1 MQKALSFLKPYSL
14 LAGIALILML
24 TELAVELMQPL
35 LIAKII
41 DDGILKQDLRH
52 VWIWGTVMIGL
63 TVLSFA
69 AGMLNSFMPPMSAK
83 AFPMIREKG
92 FFKNPVLLLF
102 HIWTVFVLFLYYK
115 ADKRRHTGSK
125 YDFYEFAVYAA
136 GSLND
141 CRRHCAVACR

>member
-52 VWIWGTVMIGL
+52 VWIWGTVMIDRH
-63 TVLSFA
+63 VLGTASRRIFA
-69 AGMLNSFMPPMSAK
+69 KRQTAEGALSARR
-83 AFPMIREKG
+83 IRASRQLENLRYSGYRPGFLCDSQKGKEK
-92 FFKNPVLLLF
+92 
-102 HIWTVFVLFLYYK
+102 TRRRA
-115 ADKRRHTGSK
+115 ADSCHTDS
-125 YDFYEFAVYAA
+125 
-136 GSLND
+136 D
-141 CRRHCAVACR
+141 CRRYYRAD

>member
-52 VWIWGTVMIGL
+52 VWIWAR
-63 TVLSFA
+63 S
-69 AGMLNSFMPPMSAK
+69 
-83 AFPMIREKG
+83 
-92 FFKNPVLLLF
+92 
-102 HIWTVFVLFLYYK
+102 
-115 ADKRRHTGSK
+115 
-125 YDFYEFAVYAA
+125 
-136 GSLND
+136 
-141 CRRHCAVACR
+141 

>member
-24 TELAVELMQPL
+24 TELAVELMRPL

-52 VWIWGTVMIGL
+52 VWIWGAVMIGL

-69 AGMLNSFMPPMSAK
+69 AGMLNSFYLCPCQPK
-83 AFPMIREKG
+83 
-92 FFKNPVLLLF
+92 
-102 HIWTVFVLFLYYK
+102 LFL
-115 ADKRRHTGSK
+115 
-125 YDFYEFAVYAA
+125 
-136 GSLND
+136 
-141 CRRHCAVACR
+141 